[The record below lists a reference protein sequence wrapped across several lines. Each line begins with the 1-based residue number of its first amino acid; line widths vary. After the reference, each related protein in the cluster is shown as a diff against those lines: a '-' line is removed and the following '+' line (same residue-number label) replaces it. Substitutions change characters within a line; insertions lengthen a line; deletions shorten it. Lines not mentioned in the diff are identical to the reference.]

1 MKQKLIV
8 HIIILLFTLMYSAE
22 VAAEK
27 TSLDRDDFYSVLD
40 DYAAFYGEIFEDGI
54 DEIEGGN
61 SFLNMLPEFKASDIL
76 KSFNNGEVAF
86 TPKQLLDYFLRLLLG
101 EVYSSAKLMALILAM
116 AVLSSY
122 LSGLKSGFGENSVSI
137 AAFYVCYIVTAG
149 IAATVFYDT
158 SSCAADAVEN
168 VALFMKI
175 IVPSVMVLLMTSGAT
190 ISATVLEPTM
200 LAIVEI
206 VVPVVQYIFIPAVM
220 ISTALNIVNG
230 MSDKFKT
237 DRMVKL
243 LNSVV
248 KWGLSVMLTIF
259 VSLAGLKSIASAGAD
274 GLTIKL
280 SKFATSNLVPMIGG
294 ILAESVETVMNCSV
308 VIKNS
313 VGILG
318 IICLV
323 LIALRPVLKLG
334 AILILFR
341 LTAAV
346 AEPVSEPKLINCIS
360 RLADSVA
367 VLFSIV
373 VAVTVMFIIVITI
386 LINAGNSAVM
396 FGG

>member
-1 MKQKLIV
+1 
-8 HIIILLFTLMYSAE
+8 
-22 VAAEK
+22 
-27 TSLDRDDFYSVLD
+27 
-40 DYAAFYGEIFEDGI
+40 
-54 DEIEGGN
+54 
-61 SFLNMLPEFKASDIL
+61 
-76 KSFNNGEVAF
+76 
-86 TPKQLLDYFLRLLLG
+86 
-101 EVYSSAKLMALILAM
+101 
-116 AVLSSY
+116 
-122 LSGLKSGFGENSVSI
+122 
-137 AAFYVCYIVTAG
+137 
-149 IAATVFYDT
+149 
-158 SSCAADAVEN
+158 
-168 VALFMKI
+168 
-175 IVPSVMVLLMTSGAT
+175 
-190 ISATVLEPTM
+190 
-200 LAIVEI
+200 
-206 VVPVVQYIFIPAVM
+206 
-220 ISTALNIVNG
+220 
-230 MSDKFKT
+230 
-237 DRMVKL
+237 
-243 LNSVV
+243 
-248 KWGLSVMLTIF
+248 MLTIL
-259 VSLAGLKSIASAGAD
+259 VSLAGLKSIASAGAG

-373 VAVTVMFIIVITI
+373 IAVTVMFIIVITI